1 MKFISNGLQ
10 LAFVSAGVL
19 QIVRAENA
27 GKSTSVS
34 NNMFCVLCSCHCT
47 HQCDEIIAVTFTY
60 LSATELVE
68 KYLQDPNGLVEFRNI
83 ESSYHSCYALF
94 GNGHS
99 AGKNNSTGSYLIPDS
114 GVILSSGNPEDF
126 NGQDSDSTTTDWQLD
141 IGDQDLESA
150 IPGADVL
157 DPCYIQFEFRCPPSS
172 DIFTPEVNFDY
183 VFGSEEYVEY
193 VFSQYNDAFGFF
205 LNGENIAIVPGT
217 TTPVSINNVNAVV
230 NSEYYVD
237 NVLSGR
243 GNRTSPYPLIEA
255 DGFTVKMTAIA
266 EPEPEWNLIKM
277 VTGDVSDGILDSWVM
292 LEAGTFSCVRRTEMP
307 SQSPSAVPSESPTLT
322 PTTKAPT
329 NVSFNSML
337 CT

>member
-1 MKFISNGLQ
+1 M
-10 LAFVSAGVL
+10 
-19 QIVRAENA
+19 
-27 GKSTSVS
+27 
-34 NNMFCVLCSCHCT
+34 
-47 HQCDEIIAVTFTY
+47 
-60 LSATELVE
+60 SATELVE

-99 AGKNNSTGSYLIPDS
+99 AGKNNSTGSYLIPES

-205 LNGENIAIVPGT
+205 LNGENIALVPGT

-322 PTTKAPT
+322 PSTKAPT
-329 NVSFNSML
+329 NVSFNPCCAL
-337 CT
+337 DEIYLF